1 MKEYQKRV
9 VDEAEDL
16 VDNMVKL
23 AKFEGTGEFSSLPD
37 KDKGLLC
44 DQLEVMATYH
54 EILLR
59 RVRRFLGHE

>member
-1 MKEYQKRV
+1 MKKYQKRV

-16 VDNMVKL
+16 VDSMVKL
-23 AKFEGTGEFSSLPD
+23 AKFEGTREFFNLPD
-37 KDKGLLC
+37 KDKGLLY
-44 DQLEVMATYH
+44 DQMDIMVTYH